1 MRGGSAVLQMITWGV
16 CLLLLCISSSS
27 DPLVIPLSILSL
39 VGGVMYFRLA
49 FQKGKNNED
58 EKASELDKEE
68 VT

>member
-1 MRGGSAVLQMITWGV
+1 M
-16 CLLLLCISSSS
+16 LLLCIFSSS

-49 FQKGKNNED
+49 FQKGKNNEE